1 MSSIAI
7 SGNTSGTGEFS
18 LEAPVTTADRNITLA
33 DASGNV
39 VISDSTTITA
49 DYTNNRFSFGGTVV
63 FNGLATNFN
72 KWEILNAN
80 TSLVA
85 NKNYFANTQTT
96 LTLTLPTTANI
107 GDTIRV
113 FDNEGHASA
122 NVVTISRNGN
132 KIDGFDRNVVI
143 STDRDGVELVYVGPE
158 VGFVTRDQQ
167 SERPALG
174 SFQGSISG
182 YVVGGVDPSPATIN
196 NIQKFSLASD
206 QNGTDV
212 GNLTAAKLDVAM
224 QSSDVSG
231 YASGGNPALDTIEK
245 FPFAIDSNA
254 TDVGDLTGATDAAS
268 GSSSFTHGY
277 ISGGVI
283 PTPVA
288 TNKIEKFP
296 FAIDT
301 NGTDVGDLVLA
312 MAAGAGISS
321 PTHGYRAAG
330 SGNGLPHPSRNSEI
344 EKFPFAVDTNATDV
358 GDITTDVNN
367 PGGCSSTE
375 SGYVI
380 GGNGPSPS
388 NPGNN
393 ENNIEKFPFAS
404 DTNATDIGNLT
415 QNRAQ
420 LAGISSVTHGYGAGG
435 NAPPVVNTIDKFPFA
450 SNGNATDVADL
461 HTAQRQGCMEGA
473 QN

>member
-1 MSSIAI
+1 VDRGGIALTFE
-7 SGNTSGTGEFS
+7 S
-18 LEAPVTTADRNITLA
+18 
-33 DASGNV
+33 
-39 VISDSTTITA
+39 
-49 DYTNNRFSFGGTVV
+49 
-63 FNGLATNFN
+63 ATN
-72 KWEILNAN
+72 
-80 TSLVA
+80 
-85 NKNYFANTQTT
+85 
-96 LTLTLPTTANI
+96 
-107 GDTIRV
+107 
-113 FDNEGHASA
+113 
-122 NVVTISRNGN
+122 
-132 KIDGFDRNVVI
+132 
-143 STDRDGVELVYVGPE
+143 
-158 VGFVTRDQQ
+158 GFVTRKD
-167 SERPALG
+167 EREIQIL
-174 SFQGSISG
+174 FQGSISG

-212 GNLTAAKLDVAM
+212 GDLTAATLDRAM

-231 YASGGNPALDTIEK
+231 YASGGNGPFLNTIEK

-254 TDVGDLTGATDAAS
+254 TDVGDLTAGTDGAS

-277 ISGGVI
+277 ISGGVLN
-283 PTPVA
+283 TDVA

-296 FAIDT
+296 FAVDT
-301 NGTDVGDLVLA
+301 NGADVGDLVLA

-330 SGNGLPHPSRNSEI
+330 SGNGLPHPTRNSEI

-358 GDITTDVNN
+358 GDLTTDVNN

-375 SGYVI
+375 SGYAI

-415 QNRAQ
+415 QNRSQ

-435 NAPPVVNTIDKFPFA
+435 NAPPVVDTIDKFPFA
-450 SNGNATDVADL
+450 SNGNATDVANL